1 MTQPDGR
8 TGVTAHPG
16 TPLPGQPPA
25 GRTTDVV
32 VHPEPSPPP
41 ETTSDPAA
49 GAAPAHRE
57 AVGTGFLARPHDD
70 LPDDDEPDDDRG
82 PWMGGRT
89 ADQPEDDATA
99 TRPDYRDAPV
109 VVRRS
114 DDLAALCLLLA
125 GIAAGVSL
133 LVVWVHGGESGLDM
147 VQAGV
152 RDLRVGPRTM
162 VDRDHWYGPAVV
174 AGGAVLFLL
183 GLLLLVPARTHR
195 LLGLLAL
202 LVTGVVAAGVLVP
215 LSEANW
221 DYGRFA
227 IGGWFTVAAGVL
239 GLLGA
244 LKALLTGPHRR
255 R

>member
-32 VHPEPSPPP
+32 TAPEPSPPP
-41 ETTSDPAA
+41 ETPSDPATT
-49 GAAPAHRE
+49 GHRE
-57 AVGTGFLARPHDD
+57 STATGFLARPHDD
-70 LPDDDEPDDDRG
+70 LPDDLTDDPHDVRVDDPHGQPDDGPDVDRA
-82 PWMGGRT
+82 PWAIGRT
-89 ADQPEDDATA
+89 AARPADDPTA

-133 LVVWVHGGESGLDM
+133 LVVWVHGGPSGLDM

-152 RDLRVGPRTM
+152 RDLRVGPRAM
-162 VDRDHWYGPAVV
+162 VDRDHWQGPAVV
-174 AGGAVLFLL
+174 A
-183 GLLLLVPARTHR
+183 
-195 LLGLLAL
+195 
-202 LVTGVVAAGVLVP
+202 GVVAAGVLVP
-215 LSEANW
+215 LSDADW
-221 DYGRFA
+221 QYGRFA
-227 IGGWFTVAAGVL
+227 IGGWFTVAAGAL